1 MYMTE
6 KSLPCMYST
15 CSRPRPFTF
24 NVSRCCNGHPASYS
38 AEPRFS
44 RHMALLR
51 LDTKPPDAGSAPH
64 RLHPSSCALGTV
76 ARCHRPAPSSRRPG
90 AFLDQ
95 ITFAGQLARKGA
107 NRQSATAQRV
117 FPNFPRASI
126 RSRAIIDTT
135 PRPNHKKGHAN

>member
-1 MYMTE
+1 MTHDRVQ
-6 KSLPCMYST
+6 LA
-15 CSRPRPFTF
+15 
-24 NVSRCCNGHPASYS
+24 NGHPASYS

-76 ARCHRPAPSSRRPG
+76 ARCHRRAPSSRRPG

-107 NRQSATAQRV
+107 SRQSATAQRV
-117 FPNFPRASI
+117 FPNLPRASI

-135 PRPNHKKGHAN
+135 PRPIIGCGVAN